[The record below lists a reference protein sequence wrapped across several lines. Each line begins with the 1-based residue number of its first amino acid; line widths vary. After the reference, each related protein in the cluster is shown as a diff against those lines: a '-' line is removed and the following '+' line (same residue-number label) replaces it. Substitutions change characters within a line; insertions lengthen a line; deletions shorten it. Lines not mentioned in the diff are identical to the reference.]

1 MNKVTL
7 RVNFISL
14 SRTKTFP
21 SRISRHRWERRIY
34 QLIQACTANQQ
45 KSIFHI
51 ENIQQPFHKTPPWF
65 VFLESRSTWKFPKW
79 GNNSKGY
86 SKSTWSTLEFSAQL
100 GNLARKNSGGDHHFT
115 SERVVEG
122 CTCRYIALI
131 RKAREKT
138 CLFLKLVILRSTQMI
153 NSSIGK
159 CFFSMC
165 SLLWCKVF
173 LDLFR
178 LMF

>member
-1 MNKVTL
+1 MIHAGTAINRRVFSTL
-7 RVNFISL
+7 RIFSSRFI
-14 SRTKTFP
+14 
-21 SRISRHRWERRIY
+21 
-34 QLIQACTANQQ
+34 
-45 KSIFHI
+45 
-51 ENIQQPFHKTPPWF
+51 KTPPWF
-65 VFLESRSTWKFPKW
+65 VFLLSRSTWKFPKW

-86 SKSTWSTLEFSAQL
+86 PKSTWSTLEFSAQL
-100 GNLARKNSGGDHHFT
+100 GNLARKNSSSDRHFS

-159 CFFSMC
+159 CFSSMC

-178 LMF
+178 LMFWKLLQAYEAYQLLTALRKLLAKKAWMREG

>member
-1 MNKVTL
+1 MIL
-7 RVNFISL
+7 
-14 SRTKTFP
+14 
-21 SRISRHRWERRIY
+21 
-34 QLIQACTANQQ
+34 AGTANQQ

-51 ENIQQPFHKTPPWF
+51 ENIQQPFHKNPPWF

-86 SKSTWSTLEFSAQL
+86 SKSTWLTLEFSAQL
-100 GNLARKNSGGDHHFT
+100 GNLARKNSSSDRHFS
-115 SERVVEG
+115 SEGVVEG

-131 RKAREKT
+131 RKARETT

-159 CFFSMC
+159 CFSSMW

-178 LMF
+178 LMFWKLLQAYEAYQLLTALRKLLAKKAWMREG

>member
-7 RVNFISL
+7 RSISYRFQEQRRFPLEFPATGKTGEFINWYS
-14 SRTKTFP
+14 P
-21 SRISRHRWERRIY
+21 V
-34 QLIQACTANQQ
+34 QLINRRVFSTLRTF
-45 KSIFHI
+45 SSRFI
-51 ENIQQPFHKTPPWF
+51 KTPPWF
-65 VFLESRSTWKFPKW
+65 VFLGSRSTWKFPKW
-79 GNNSKGY
+79 GNNSRRY

-100 GNLARKNSGGDHHFT
+100 GNLARKNSDGDRHFS

-153 NSSIGK
+153 NSSTGK
-159 CFFSMC
+159 CFSSMC
-165 SLLWCKVF
+165 NLLWCIG
-173 LDLFR
+173 LFWIC
-178 LMF
+178 